1 MSSVHSKG
9 RVLCR
14 VHLDRVVLVSL
25 SMSSL
30 LQVLVGWWYGLS
42 VGVAG
47 NGLRLRRV
55 LLLVASFHLE
65 GGVLGRVDSD
75 RVVSASPLLLSSSQV
90 WIMAGV
96 VWEMS
101 VRRDAQS
108 VSHLRWRGV

>member
-14 VHLDRVVLVSL
+14 VDSDRVVSVSL
-25 SMSSL
+25 LLSSS

-42 VGVAG
+42 VGGAG

-55 LLLVASFHLE
+55 LLLVASFHSE

-75 RVVSASPLLLSSSQV
+75 RVVLASSLLLSSSQV
-90 WIMAGV
+90 WIVAGV
-96 VWEMS
+96 VWAMS
-101 VRRDAQS
+101 VCKDA
-108 VSHLRWRGV
+108 